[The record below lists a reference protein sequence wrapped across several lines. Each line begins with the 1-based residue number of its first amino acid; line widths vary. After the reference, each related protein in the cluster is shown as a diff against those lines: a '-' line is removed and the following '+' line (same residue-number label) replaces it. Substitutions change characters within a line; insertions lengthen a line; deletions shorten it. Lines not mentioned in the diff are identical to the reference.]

1 MHHTSC
7 KDTEIQ
13 FGRDDS
19 PSETIVYA
27 FADTGQ
33 ITITVQDTE
42 VHSHACDN
50 ELSLGQTIQLR
61 DFLNRHIDGLA
72 LAATG
77 SLAVRSSDDPTQLA
91 SEEFIAAVQEGIA
104 DAEAGNLVSL
114 NEVRDKWA
122 DRRHPD
128 PVPSAIPVDD
138 HEKSV
143 LLGNIA
149 VLAVQAQNLFQKVDG
164 ALQMAGHATDQV
176 DHATAHPQRWLQA
189 ARMEIQTGLMKLER
203 AVKNPA
209 NW

>member
-7 KDTEIQ
+7 SDTEIQ
-13 FGRDDS
+13 FGREDS
-19 PSETIVYA
+19 PSETIVTA
-27 FADTGQ
+27 FSDTGQ
-33 ITITVQDTE
+33 ITITVQNTE
-42 VHSHACDN
+42 VLSHVCDN
-50 ELSLGQTIQLR
+50 ELTLGQTIQLR

-77 SLAVRSSDDPTQLA
+77 SLAVRSSDDPSQLA
-91 SEEFIAAVQEGIA
+91 SEEVIPHTFSAVANFGQA
-104 DAEAGNLVSL
+104 P
-114 NEVRDKWA
+114 EVA
-122 DRRHPD
+122 
-128 PVPSAIPVDD
+128 VIPIDD
-138 HEKSV
+138 HAKSV

>member
-1 MHHTSC
+1 MNHTSC

-13 FGRDDS
+13 FGRDD
-19 PSETIVYA
+19 
-27 FADTGQ
+27 
-33 ITITVQDTE
+33 QDTTNLE
-42 VHSHACDN
+42 VWTRPDGTVGFLTGHPEGDERYIAT
-50 ELSLGQTIQLR
+50 LGQAIQLR

-77 SLAVRSSDDPTQLA
+77 SLAVRSSDDPAQLA

-114 NEVRDKWA
+114 NDVRDKWA
-122 DRRHPD
+122 GRRHPD

>member
-1 MHHTSC
+1 MNRTSC

-13 FGRDDS
+13 FGRDD
-19 PSETIVYA
+19 
-27 FADTGQ
+27 
-33 ITITVQDTE
+33 QDTTNLE
-42 VHSHACDN
+42 VWTRPDGTVGFLTGHPEGDERYIAT
-50 ELSLGQTIQLR
+50 LGQAIQLR